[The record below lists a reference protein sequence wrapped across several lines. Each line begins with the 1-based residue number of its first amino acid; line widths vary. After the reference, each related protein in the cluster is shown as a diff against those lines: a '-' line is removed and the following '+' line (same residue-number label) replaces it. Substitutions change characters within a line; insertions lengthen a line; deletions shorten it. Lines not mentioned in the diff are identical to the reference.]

1 MNQRGRYR
9 WMRRQTRKRCC
20 DRRRRLR
27 LRLRMMIWDMKWWCS
42 LRVLRHGMRRQRLR
56 MRMMIRDM
64 KWWCRLRVLR
74 HEGMM

>member
-1 MNQRGRYR
+1 
-9 WMRRQTRKRCC
+9 MRRQTPKRCC

-27 LRLRMMIWDMKWWCS
+27 HFGMRRLRLRQRMMIRYMKWWS
-42 LRVLRHGMRRQRLR
+42 RLGVLRHGMRRQRLR